1 MRQEPPL
8 LLQSMIAIGL
18 WITGEKSAQ
27 SAAMELFDKHDV
39 AIRHQTVF
47 HFTDL

>member
-8 LLQSMIAIGL
+8 LLQSMIAIGM
-18 WITGEKSAQ
+18 WITGEQSVQ
-27 SAAMELFDKHDV
+27 SAAMELFNKLDF

-47 HFTDL
+47 HVTDL